1 MSNTFTL
8 DAIRDSIV
16 KRFAPTVIDLGDG
29 ATVELKSI
37 LRLGEKERKA
47 VIAAVQEINDV
58 DESDEDDDED
68 DVAAW
73 SELVIE
79 SCTKVF
85 RLISAS
91 PKRLIAA
98 LDHEDPQIKA
108 SLYTAVLTTW
118 IGESQLGEAASS
130 PTS

>member
-29 ATVELKSI
+29 VSVELKSI
-37 LRLGEKERKA
+37 LKLGEKDRKSA
-47 VIAAVQEINDV
+47 IAAIEEINEAK
-58 DESDEDDDED
+58 DEEDEDDED
-68 DVAAW
+68 IAAW
-73 SELVIE
+73 SEIVVE

-85 RLISAS
+85 RLICPST
-91 PKRLIAA
+91 KKLVAA
-98 LDHEDPQIKA
+98 LEHDDPQIKA
-108 SLYTAVLTTW
+108 SLYTAVLTRW
-118 IGESQLGEAASS
+118 IGESQLGEAESS